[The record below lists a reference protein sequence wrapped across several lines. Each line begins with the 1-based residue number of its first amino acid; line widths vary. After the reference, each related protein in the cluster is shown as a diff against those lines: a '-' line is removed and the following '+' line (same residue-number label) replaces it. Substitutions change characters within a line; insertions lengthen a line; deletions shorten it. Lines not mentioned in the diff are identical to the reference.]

1 MTPSDHHATMHEAPA
16 SHLGSRWLIGARHW
30 SVSTKLIVMIAPLL
44 ILFMVL
50 FAWAFAG
57 RQRLQALEQQT
68 TVSAE
73 AILTQIRADR
83 EYYSSVVVPR
93 LSTLRASIN
102 ADYHRVPNAFPLP
115 ATFLR
120 EVTEMIANSPAAYRV
135 KLISPWPINKVNGL
149 QDKFQEEGF
158 KVLLGSPTKLYSRQD
173 TMNGATV
180 MRFLA
185 PDRAVSHSC
194 VGCHNSH
201 PGSPKKDFKLN
212 DIMGGIEISLPI
224 ESALHAARR
233 DQMLLVAG
241 GTGISLVVIL
251 LIVWGSRL
259 VVTQPVRE
267 LTTQMQKIS
276 NAGGDIAEEPAV
288 RRRTEQAMGE
298 EIRQLWHGFWDM
310 YLSLRLHQQERS
322 TNLEHQAGEMLV
334 LNKRLIEL
342 QKITQSMQQAISEE
356 EVYRIL
362 THTLQQSL
370 PLRQVMILRLNAS
383 EDRLEIVWT
392 APKRD
397 DLGID
402 GYPVWN
408 EPHRCPVIRSGREY
422 KVQDTS
428 RDLVCASSLS
438 NEQSGGYW
446 CVPLVIGGRT
456 IGVVHLLS
464 QEANR
469 WSDDACQW
477 IEALVNVAA
486 PMIGHLQHLERAKR
500 RALIDELTGTYN
512 RRFLE
517 EALAKM
523 VVPDDRRRGQVLSL
537 LVIDLDHFKKVN
549 DTYGHQVGDL
559 VLKTVAQTLHRTLKE
574 SDVLARYGGEE
585 FVVVLPRT
593 DAVGAVAVGERLRV
607 AVAGLSLRKLAP
619 AAPDRVTISAGV
631 ACCPIHA
638 TTVADLIHAADEA
651 LYQSKSL
658 GRNRVTCAP
667 DSLEVAYRNPDEPSK
682 S

>member
-1 MTPSDHHATMHEAPA
+1 MTPPSQDIGRHEAYTA
-16 SHLGSRWLIGARHW
+16 RTRWVIGVRHW

-83 EYYSSVVVPR
+83 EYYSSVVIPR
-93 LSTLRASIN
+93 LSTLRASIS

-135 KLISPWPINKVNGL
+135 KLVSPWPINKANGL
-149 QDKFQEEGF
+149 QDRFQEEGF
-158 KVLLGSPTKLYSRQD
+158 KILMESNIKLYSRKD
-173 TMNGATV
+173 TANGMAV

-201 PGSPKKDFKLN
+201 PSSPKKDFKLN
-212 DIMGGIEISLPI
+212 DVMGGIEISLPI
-224 ESALHAARR
+224 ESALLAARR

-267 LTTQMQKIS
+267 LTAQMQKIS
-276 NAGGDIAEEPAV
+276 DAGGDITEEPAV
-288 RRRTEQAMGE
+288 RRRTEQTMGE

-322 TNLEHQAGEMLV
+322 TNLENQAGEMLV

-362 THTLQQSL
+362 THTLQQSV

-422 KVQDTS
+422 KVQDTA
-428 RDLVCASSLS
+428 RDLVCTSSLS

-464 QEANR
+464 QETNR

-593 DAVGAVAVGERLRV
+593 DSAGAVAVAERLRV
-607 AVAGLSLRKLAP
+607 AVTGLTLRKLAP
-619 AAPDRVTISAGV
+619 AAPDRVTISVGV

-667 DSLEVAYRNPDEPSK
+667 DTLEVAYRNPDEPNK
-682 S
+682 T

>member
-1 MTPSDHHATMHEAPA
+1 MTPPDQETERQEALA
-16 SHLGSRWLIGARHW
+16 ADARWFSGVRHW
-30 SVSTKLIVMIAPLL
+30 SVSTKLILMIAPLM
-44 ILFMVL
+44 ILFLVL

-57 RQRLQALEQQT
+57 RQRMQVLDQQT
-68 TVSAE
+68 TTTAE
-73 AILTQIRADR
+73 AILTQIQADR
-83 EYYSSVVVPR
+83 EYYSAVVMPR
-93 LSTLRASIN
+93 LTAMNLSIS
-102 ADYHRVPNAFPLP
+102 AEYHLTPNAFPLP
-115 ATFLR
+115 ATFIR
-120 EVTEMIANSPAAYRV
+120 EVTEMIANSPAGYRV
-135 KLISPWPINKVNGL
+135 KLISPWPINKKNGV
-149 QDKFQEEGF
+149 QDAFQEEGF
-158 KVLLGSPTKLYSRQD
+158 KALLTTNTKMFKRQEHA
-173 TMNGATV
+173 NGTTV
-180 MRFLA
+180 MRFLVA
-185 PDRAVSHSC
+185 DRAVSQSC
-194 VGCHNSH
+194 LGCHNTH
-201 PGSPKKDFKLN
+201 PNSPKQDFRLN
-212 DIMGGIEISLPI
+212 DIMGGIEVSIPI
-224 ESALHAARR
+224 ESALQQARR
-233 DQMLLVAG
+233 DQLWIVAG
-241 GTGISLVVIL
+241 GGGVSLIVML
-251 LIVWGSRL
+251 LIVWGSRV

-267 LTTQMQKIS
+267 LTAQMQKVS
-276 NAGGDIAEEPAV
+276 GAGGDVVEEPAV

-322 TNLEHQAGEMLV
+322 ADLEQQAGEMQI
-334 LNKRLIEL
+334 LNQRLIDM

-362 THTLQQSL
+362 CHTLQQSL
-370 PLRQVMILRLNAS
+370 SLRQILILRLNAS
-383 EDRLEIVWT
+383 EDRLETIWT
-392 APKRD
+392 APKRE
-397 DLGID
+397 DLPLD

-408 EPHRCPVIRSGREY
+408 EPHRCPVIRSGRDY

-428 RDLVCASSLS
+428 RDLVCSSSVS
-438 NEQSGGYW
+438 NEQQGGYW

-456 IGVVHLLS
+456 IGVVHLVS
-464 QEANR
+464 QEPGR
-469 WSDDACQW
+469 WTEDTCHW

-537 LVIDLDHFKKVN
+537 MVIDLDHFKKVN
-549 DTYGHQVGDL
+549 DTYGHQVGDM

-593 DAVGAVAVGERLRV
+593 DTAGAVAVGERLRV

-619 AAPDRVTISAGV
+619 VAPERVTISIGV
-631 ACCPIHA
+631 ASYPVHA
-638 TTVADLIHAADEA
+638 TTVTELIRAADEA
-651 LYQSKSL
+651 LYQSKSQ

-667 DSLEVAYRNPDEPSK
+667 DSLEVAYQNPDEEDTLR
-682 S
+682 

>member
-1 MTPSDHHATMHEAPA
+1 MTPSTLNTGKHEAPPV
-16 SHLGSRWLIGARHW
+16 GMRRLINARHW
-30 SVSTKLIVMIAPLL
+30 SVSAKLMVMIAPLL
-44 ILFMVL
+44 ILFLVL

-57 RQRLQALEQQT
+57 RQRMHVLDQQT
-68 TVSAE
+68 TATAE
-73 AILTQIRADR
+73 AILTQLQADR
-83 EYYSSVVVPR
+83 EYYATTIIPR
-93 LSTLRASIN
+93 LSTLQASIS
-102 ADYHRVPNAFPLP
+102 AEYQHTPNGFPLP
-115 ATFLR
+115 ATFIR
-120 EVTEMIANSPAAYRV
+120 EVTEMIANSSASYRV
-135 KLISPWPINKVNGL
+135 KLISPWPINKKNGV
-149 QDKFQEEGF
+149 QDAFQKEGF
-158 KVLLGSPTKLYSRQD
+158 KALLTTTTRLFKRQED
-173 TMNGATV
+173 ANGTAV

-185 PDRAVSHSC
+185 PDRAIAHNCVS
-194 VGCHNSH
+194 CHNTH
-201 PGSPKKDFKLN
+201 PLSPKQDFRLN
-212 DIMGGIEISLPI
+212 DIMGGIEITIPI
-224 ESALHAARR
+224 ESALQQARR
-233 DQMLLVAG
+233 DQLGLVAG
-241 GTGISLVVIL
+241 GAGISFIVML

-267 LTTQMQKIS
+267 LTAQMEKVS
-276 NAGGDIAEEPAV
+276 CAGGDVAEEPPV

-310 YLSLRLHQQERS
+310 YLSLRRHQQERS
-322 TNLEHQAGEMLV
+322 SDLEQQAGEMQI
-334 LNKRLIEL
+334 LNQRLIDM

-362 THTLQQSL
+362 CHTLQQSL
-370 PLRQVMILRLNAS
+370 PLRQILILRLNAS
-383 EDRLEIVWT
+383 EDRLETIWT
-392 APKRD
+392 SPKRE
-397 DLGID
+397 DLPID

-408 EPHRCPVIRSGREY
+408 EPHKCPVIRSGREY

-428 RDLVCASSLS
+428 RDLVCASSIS
-438 NEQSGGYW
+438 NKQSGGYW

-464 QEANR
+464 QDINR
-469 WSDDACQW
+469 WTEDTCHW

-500 RALIDELTGTYN
+500 RALIDELTGAYN

-559 VLKTVAQTLHRTLKE
+559 VLKTVSQTLHRTLKE

-585 FVVVLPRT
+585 FVIVLPRT
-593 DAVGAVAVGERLRV
+593 DTPGAVAVGERLRI

-619 AAPDRVTISAGV
+619 VAPERVTISVGV
-631 ACCPIHA
+631 ASYPVHA
-638 TTVADLIHAADEA
+638 ATVAELIHAADEA
-651 LYQSKSL
+651 LYQSKSQ

-667 DSLEVAYRNPDEPSK
+667 DSLEVAYRKPDDEDAPQ
-682 S
+682 